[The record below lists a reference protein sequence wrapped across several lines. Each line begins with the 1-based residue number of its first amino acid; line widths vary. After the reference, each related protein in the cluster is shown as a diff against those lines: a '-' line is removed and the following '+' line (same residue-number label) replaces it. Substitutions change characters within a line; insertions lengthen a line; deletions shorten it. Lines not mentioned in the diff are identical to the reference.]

1 MCDGFRICQAQLS
14 SRRQTSS
21 DGRALWAS
29 LGTATLGGFSAGSLR
44 WPEAAVRPAP
54 VPPPP
59 APQGP
64 PAAFPLLARV
74 CVQLHDAGR
83 SSRRVSTAPES
94 ETMRS
99 GVGFGL
105 SFQAPA
111 HAFGVPLCLPPVV
124 RPSSLVILS
133 LGRQGLA
140 LNVRTATSQR
150 PQPAPAVE

>member
-1 MCDGFRICQAQLS
+1 MSGSAELPAPDFPPTAEPC
-14 SRRQTSS
+14 
-21 DGRALWAS
+21 GRVWGQPRWVAS
-29 LGTATLGGFSAGSLR
+29 LLVHCGGLR
-44 WPEAAVRPAP
+44 RRSGLHLSPH
-54 VPPPP
+54 PPP
-59 APQGP
+59 PQGP

-124 RPSSLVILS
+124 RPSSLVILGTAGPGTEREDSS
-133 LGRQGLA
+133 LTET
-140 LNVRTATSQR
+140 TASSR
-150 PQPAPAVE
+150 S